1 MAEGTIHVKTE
12 LGEATIAVA
21 SAPDR
26 RVTLR
31 GTLLGISRGTT
42 ITTGTARDL
51 AALLRSAADAAD
63 GRS

>member
-1 MAEGTIHVKTE
+1 MAEGTVHVKTE

-21 SAPDR
+21 STPDR
-26 RVTLR
+26 RVTVC
-31 GTLLGISRGTT
+31 GTLLGISRRTT

-51 AALLRSAADAAD
+51 AALLQCAADAAD